1 MVVEISAMDVVSAEL
16 KNRVD
21 NKERN
26 FFWKRKVSVL
36 GQSYSLH
43 GLDEMVVLHIR
54 MHNQRKYSYSTHQ
67 YLSTLLNVFQAFK
80 ELDYIN
86 FLFVKDDCN

>member
-26 FFWKRKVSVL
+26 FFLEKKSECARAILFTPRL
-36 GQSYSLH
+36 G
-43 GLDEMVVLHIR
+43 
-54 MHNQRKYSYSTHQ
+54 
-67 YLSTLLNVFQAFK
+67 
-80 ELDYIN
+80 
-86 FLFVKDDCN
+86 